1 MFKYFDIFKKINFL
15 FGLNQKIKFVIL
27 AFGIFISSLLE
38 LIGVSLVLPLIGVV
52 MDPSVIETNRI
63 LKYVYDFLNINSTT
77 NFLILI
83 SFSLVGVYVLKNIY
97 MTVLYYFQYKMI
109 FNAQK
114 EISTRL
120 MTFYLKQPYSYHL
133 TINTAEIIRTV
144 TNDVAYC
151 FQFLIHL
158 FAFVSELSVVLLL
171 ISFLFFVNK
180 AITLSLIF
188 LFFLSFL
195 FLFKKLKIKM
205 SSVGRDN
212 QFYAGLMIK
221 WINQAFGAIK
231 DIKTLSKE
239 RFFIDEYY
247 KNSIKY
253 TSAQKYF
260 NFLQQLPRIF
270 IETLVISVVLLM
282 IIYFLYKGTNIA
294 SIFTQI
300 SVFAMACFR
309 MMPSVSRIQVSMNAM
324 IFYRPSLNVLYNDL
338 KKTDDSET
346 NGGDENKEINTEDG
360 ISAENISYRY
370 PNTNKLIFE
379 NAEFEIKN
387 GQSVAFVGKTGSGK
401 TTLADIIL
409 GLLKPVTGTLK
420 AGSVDIYKN
429 KKSWSEK
436 IGYVP
441 QFIYLTDDTI
451 KNNIV
456 FYDRANVDEKR
467 LANAVE
473 KAQLKEFIDSL
484 PSGIETVVGERGI
497 RLSGGQ
503 RQRIGIARAL
513 YNEPEFLVLDEAT
526 SSLDT
531 DTEKAVMDAIENLYG
546 KITMIII
553 AHRLTTIAKCDV
565 IYRVENGKIIKEK

>member
-1 MFKYFDIFKKINFL
+1 MFKYFDILKKINFL

-370 PNTNKLIFE
+370 PNTDKLIFE
-379 NAEFEIKN
+379 NAGFEIKN

-429 KKSWSEK
+429 KKSWSKK

-441 QFIYLTDDTI
+441 QFIYLTDDTV

-456 FYDRANVDEKR
+456 FYDRSNVDEKR

-473 KAQLKEFIDSL
+473 KSQLKEFIDSL

>member
-1 MFKYFDIFKKINFL
+1 MSKYFDIFKKINFL

-370 PNTNKLIFE
+370 PNTDKLIFE
-379 NAEFEIKN
+379 NAGFEIKN

-429 KKSWSEK
+429 KKSWSKK

-441 QFIYLTDDTI
+441 QFIYLTDDTV

-456 FYDRANVDEKR
+456 FYDRSNVDEKR

-473 KAQLKEFIDSL
+473 KSQLKEFIDSL

>member
-1 MFKYFDIFKKINFL
+1 MFKYFDILKKINFL

-346 NGGDENKEINTEDG
+346 NGGDENKEINTKDG

-370 PNTNKLIFE
+370 PNTDKLIFE
-379 NAEFEIKN
+379 NAGFEIKN

-429 KKSWSEK
+429 KKSWSKK

-441 QFIYLTDDTI
+441 QFIYLTDDTV

-456 FYDRANVDEKR
+456 FYDRSNVDEKR

-473 KAQLKEFIDSL
+473 KSQLKEFIDSL

>member
-1 MFKYFDIFKKINFL
+1 MFKYFDILKKINFL

-338 KKTDDSET
+338 KKTADPET

-370 PNTNKLIFE
+370 PNTDKLIFE
-379 NAEFEIKN
+379 NAGFEIKN

-429 KKSWSEK
+429 KKSWSKK

-441 QFIYLTDDTI
+441 QFIYLTDDTV

-456 FYDRANVDEKR
+456 FYDRSNVDEKR

-473 KAQLKEFIDSL
+473 KSQLKEFIDSL

>member
-1 MFKYFDIFKKINFL
+1 
-15 FGLNQKIKFVIL
+15 
-27 AFGIFISSLLE
+27 
-38 LIGVSLVLPLIGVV
+38 
-52 MDPSVIETNRI
+52 
-63 LKYVYDFLNINSTT
+63 
-77 NFLILI
+77 
-83 SFSLVGVYVLKNIY
+83 
-97 MTVLYYFQYKMI
+97 
-109 FNAQK
+109 
-114 EISTRL
+114 
-120 MTFYLKQPYSYHL
+120 
-133 TINTAEIIRTV
+133 
-144 TNDVAYC
+144 
-151 FQFLIHL
+151 
-158 FAFVSELSVVLLL
+158 
-171 ISFLFFVNK
+171 
-180 AITLSLIF
+180 
-188 LFFLSFL
+188 
-195 FLFKKLKIKM
+195 M

-338 KKTDDSET
+338 KKTADPET

-370 PNTNKLIFE
+370 PNTDKLIFE
-379 NAEFEIKN
+379 NAGFEIKN

-429 KKSWSEK
+429 KKSWSKK

-441 QFIYLTDDTI
+441 QFIYLTDDTV

-456 FYDRANVDEKR
+456 FYDRSNVDEKR

-473 KAQLKEFIDSL
+473 KSQLKEFIDSL

>member
-1 MFKYFDIFKKINFL
+1 MIDIFKKLNSL
-15 FGLNQKIKFVIL
+15 FNTKQKIKFSIL
-27 AFGIFISSLLE
+27 FFCICISSLLE
-38 LIGVSLVLPLIGVV
+38 LIGVSLVLPLIGIV
-52 MDPSVIETNRI
+52 MDPSVIEKSRI
-63 LKYVYDFLNINSTT
+63 LKYVYDFLNIGSTI

-83 SFSLVGVYVLKNIY
+83 SFSLVGVYVLKNMY
-97 MTVLYYFQYKMI
+97 MTVLYYFQYRMV

-114 EISTRL
+114 QMSLKL
-120 MTFYLKQPYSYHL
+120 MTFYLKQPYAYHL
-133 TINTAEIIRTV
+133 STNTAEIIRTV
-144 TNDVAYC
+144 TGDVSYC
-151 FQFLIHL
+151 FLFLIHL
-158 FAFVSELSVVLLL
+158 FSFIAEVSVVLFL

-188 LFFLSFL
+188 LFLLSFL
-195 FLFKKLKIKM
+195 FLFKKMKM
-205 SSVGRDN
+205 KMAKVGKDN
-212 QFYAGLMIK
+212 QLYAGLMIK

-239 RFFIDEYY
+239 HFFIDEYY

-282 IIYFLYKGTNIA
+282 IIYFLFKGTNIA

-300 SVFAMACFR
+300 SVFAMASFR
-309 MMPSVSRIQVSMNAM
+309 MMPSVSRIQISMNAM
-324 IFYRPSLNVLYNDL
+324 IFYKPSVNILYKDL
-338 KKTDDSET
+338 QRTESGESVEK
-346 NGGDENKEINTEDG
+346 DENKEINIKEG
-360 ISAENISYRY
+360 IQAVNISYRY
-370 PNTNKLIFE
+370 PNTDKLIFE
-379 NAEFEIKN
+379 NAEFEIKY
-387 GQSVAFVGKTGSGK
+387 GQSVAFVGKTGAGK
-401 TTLADIIL
+401 TTIADIIL
-409 GLLKPVTGTLK
+409 GLLKPVTGTVM
-420 AGSVDIYKN
+420 AGNVDIYKN
-429 KKSWSEK
+429 KKNWSKK

-451 KNNIV
+451 RNNIV
-456 FYDRANVDEKR
+456 FYDNANTDEKR
-467 LANAVE
+467 LELAIE
-473 KAQLKEFIDSL
+473 KAQLKEFISSL
-484 PSGIETVVGERGI
+484 PAGGDTIVGERGI

-513 YNEPEFLVLDEAT
+513 YNEPEILVLDEAT

-553 AHRLTTIAKCDV
+553 AHRLTTIEKCDV
-565 IYRVENGKIIKEK
+565 IYKVENGKIVREK